1 MSWNVPSG
9 KVLLIVIGKIPLSS
23 SLSAMSIGLVSVS
36 ITSMSMGAP
45 IDICR
50 DLAPTILAFS
60 NRVIF
65 GGPTEIL
72 SSADV
77 F

>member
-9 KVLLIVIGKIPLSS
+9 SVLLIVIGKIPVSS
-23 SLSAMSIGLVSVS
+23 SLKAMSIGLVSVS
-36 ITSMSMGAP
+36 MTSISMGAP
-45 IDICR
+45 IEIWS

-60 NRVIF
+60 KRVIF
-65 GGPTEIL
+65 GGPTVIL
-72 SSADV
+72 SVADV